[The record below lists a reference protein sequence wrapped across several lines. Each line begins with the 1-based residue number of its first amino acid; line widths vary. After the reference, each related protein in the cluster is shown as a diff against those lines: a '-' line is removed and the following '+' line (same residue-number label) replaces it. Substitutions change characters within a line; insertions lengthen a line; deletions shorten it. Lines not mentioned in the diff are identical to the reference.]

1 MSDYKEVTVRLP
13 KIVIDRLEDV
23 TQQCCGAVTAGQVL
37 QVVAIISLRNQGW
50 MTPLPEKA
58 DEQGANG
65 SSDEES
71 GL

>member
-13 KIVIDRLEDV
+13 KIVIDRIESR
-23 TQQCCGAVTAGQVL
+23 TREYCGAVTAEQVL
-37 QVVAIISLRNQGW
+37 HMAVITGLRSQGF

-58 DEQGANG
+58 DEQGASG